1 MKKRD
6 VLCIVM
12 GVIAVV
18 LAVVGWMILPDQV
31 AMQISMDGGLQNYMP
46 KLMAML
52 LMLVLQA
59 VMIGLYRSGGRAAHL
74 AAAVVVLVLPL
85 FTFWMNL

>member
-6 VLCIVM
+6 VLCIAM

-31 AMQISMDGGLQNYMP
+31 AMQIGMDGGLQNYMP
-46 KLMAML
+46 KPMAML